1 MHTVCEEKWR
11 DDSKERSWAV
21 TRLEIWAVM
30 DSKSDTVAA
39 GPVFVHSSDEMA
51 KQIEIV
57 LKHRD
62 KDGFNMFFDN
72 ADDYTA
78 YRVGALELSTDRFVF
93 IPTDSAFIDYSSVK
107 SKMESNNAKDT
118 Q

>member
-1 MHTVCEEKWR
+1 MQTICEKEWR
-11 DDSKERSWAV
+11 PDSKDRSWAT

-30 DSKSDTVAA
+30 DSISDTVAA
-39 GPVFVHSSDEMA
+39 GPVFVHSSEEME

-72 ADDYTA
+72 AADYTA
-78 YRVGALELSTDRFVF
+78 YRVGALELSSDKFVF
-93 IPTDSAFIDYSSVK
+93 IPTDSASIDYSSVK
-107 SKMESNNAKDT
+107 SKMESK
-118 Q
+118 